1 MFSRSFVKSPRS
13 AAKDIAARAFPTPE
27 NVRRSPACSGE
38 DNYTYRHAGFRTF
51 QDIANL
57 TNASTSTYLENL
69 IRDFEKVYEQNI
81 TTLPYHIAVTA
92 LHHTTASKSVA
103 TFLNQLRITQQL
115 MTMHNAPALLAP
127 APPIPAPELTCFAK
141 ARQKLEKMRFEL
153 PPPHPKRLV
162 VYRTPDGR
170 DLSEINT
177 NFDPEAFTSSARNTF
192 VKTCCK
198 RYNSVHECR
207 CFKRRSR
214 TSVTYVN
221 ERGEGIHVYYL
232 SRKTD
237 YKNLT
242 KSYPMSYQPDD
253 EHIPCSPREDVSDS
267 DLFPW
272 NKDYDFEDECGNA
285 WCAEQEGFTH
295 VWSNK
300 RAKHRHQRRQDRQ
313 QQLASGELPE
323 HGLII
328 VTFDID
334 EVWPIKTPLSLH
346 AQHRQLQREKF
357 EELEQHAQFYE
368 SCAEEHQRR
377 PEPPAIPAL
386 SAIPA
391 VPTRHRIIQHE
402 RKDYSIRYIQRPLTN
417 TSLVIAHAVSR
428 AQVTEISALKQH
440 QRTRL
445 TANASLTALL
455 AIRLGA
461 APGIASS
468 IATTIYH
475 NAIQLIIR
483 RATGSEATAHHIAA
497 PYIPNSKKPVGHIR
511 ASRLAQLKQ
520 DMVSRFDNGIPKPVP
535 PSAGRHLATFPE
547 EKYSPLN
554 FRQAKYYAEKCLELV
569 GDSSDTTSAAKWAH
583 LRTQVQRVRRGEISV
598 HDVIA
603 SPDYNN
609 WVFAIYHTYVN
620 AVRMFLD
627 SANDWHNRPNY
638 GFAAIHY
645 QNQYWPICKEISVT
659 APKYAQTTLM
669 IREMYRFLVKTHQ
682 IISPEFMI
690 VFGVN
695 QCYVNSIIAR
705 TKSLAYNDGDEASAL
720 MFGFLM
726 PSMMT
731 PDIHLDIHVQG
742 HIFQH
747 PDLYVKMSDPVFG
760 PIKKQLRDMIPSR
773 HTGTIDRATLMD
785 EPRICCR
792 A

>member
-377 PEPPAIPAL
+377 PEPP
-386 SAIPA
+386 AIPA